1 MTTVGELMLLVL
13 GLLVT
18 AHCEVRAR
26 DPEVEEDD
34 PGLPLEKEGL
44 DTQGMGVGV
53 HPEPG
58 GIDIPHL
65 RTGSHDHSPDVPG
78 SAHQPLDHG
87 PHGQPHQAGPGQH
100 PMGLLPEETAL
111 PPGEGGSYPARTGNW
126 CAFVHRRIVTM
137 AVSCGTE
144 KYTIRSQSP
153 CPNGTPECQL
163 VMYKLST
170 RPVYREKQNIF
181 TALLWRCCTGHG
193 GENCEETVADGHISD
208 PTDPTMAGRPGRP
221 HSGDTEPHHTGAQSR
236 LTHQLE
242 REQNDFQVSENPL
255 YESHPS
261 EADNNN
267 YTHTDPREPP
277 SYPQQAQEHIPHH
290 GYDHPH
296 HPHPYPNHRPQDFN
310 HGDPI
315 RDEVEAVA
323 LLPYPDSLSPLP
335 LPHMMALLMS
345 QLQPMLDGF
354 NRTLERLTLEV
365 GGLSRDVS
373 QLRSSQWDVKE
384 EALRGAGAGEGPEA
398 FEAKLEQSF
407 QDIKEVRR
415 ELERQRAEM
424 ADRLHSQ
431 HDMLY
436 YNITNFKTD
445 IDAKIKHNDKM
456 LQVNLQSMNATL
468 SDMKLEQE
476 RLSEELQRDLTSPGD
491 RREPSQVQPSQ
502 AQHPP
507 EDSAVWESIARL
519 DNKVVNNTVRMN
531 ALVEDLEIANDNVL
545 DLKRGLRDLEEN
557 IAQTWRNSQIQFME
571 TGLEVEA
578 AKVAVLNRV
587 NELASN
593 LTIRSEQL
601 QEMETDIDYL
611 YTQFYKNVSAA
622 KDCDCK
628 AFTATIS
635 RLEQG
640 LTNVTELAN
649 DNRLALEGST
659 DAGSERWSPSVEDI
673 YQGLDHVKASLA
685 FEQEKSRT
693 LHHNMTQLLA
703 SFLDSQRDVLSLRES
718 DERLVAEMRH
728 LSSSFSSLLKDT
740 IRHNDVLEMLLGE
753 EVMEFMDW
761 PLSNQ
766 EAHSIP
772 ALQERLR
779 HIQEQIRGQNLSLT
793 SLLEAAQAGEVPASD
808 EPSAMVDLASRGL
821 KRRSGDQRRDHLMV
835 SAASDDRQDYSDS
848 DLWSLEKAVEELGE
862 KVHRLEYRPCSAS
875 CNNTKDSAKLQAEV
889 AWLRRGLENH
899 LRLFKNVFSNPEGL
913 ADSESTLDL
922 DQLWALMKRKEGK
935 RQRKRNNNKE
945 GLKDHI
951 GDRANFRSRRDTSV
965 LSKLG
970 DSPLMFL
977 ARSIQRSRPSESS
990 LLVFE
995 DTSLNLGQ
1003 MYSTHT
1009 GMFQAPLAGVYLFV
1023 LTLNFKP
1030 GPSLSGLR
1038 RENSELA
1045 ATLHQDKMALFGP
1058 VTRMC
1063 LLQLRQGE
1071 ELHLELYEGTLV
1083 TDDPK
1088 DNTFAGLLLYQTN

>member
-26 DPEVEEDD
+26 DPEVEEED

-44 DTQGMGVGV
+44 GTQGMGVGV

-58 GIDIPHL
+58 GIDFPHL
-65 RTGSHDHSPDVPG
+65 RTGPRGHEPDVPG
-78 SAHQPLDHG
+78 SAHHPLGYG
-87 PHGQPHQAGPGQH
+87 PHGQPHQVGPGKKNL
-100 PMGLLPEETAL
+100 GLLPEESAP

-126 CAFVHRRIVTM
+126 CAFVHRRIVTT

-144 KYTIRSQSP
+144 EYTIKSQSP
-153 CPNGTPECQL
+153 CPNGTPDCQL

-170 RPVYREKQNIF
+170 RPVYRLNPKIF

-208 PTDPTMAGRPGRP
+208 SADPTMAGQPHPGY
-221 HSGDTEPHHTGAQSR
+221 TEPHHT
-236 LTHQLE
+236 
-242 REQNDFQVSENPL
+242 
-255 YESHPS
+255 
-261 EADNNN
+261 
-267 YTHTDPREPP
+267 
-277 SYPQQAQEHIPHH
+277 
-290 GYDHPH
+290 
-296 HPHPYPNHRPQDFN
+296 
-310 HGDPI
+310 DPI
-315 RDEVEAVA
+315 RGEVEAVA
-323 LLPYPDSLSPLP
+323 LLPYADSLSPLP

-345 QLQPMLDGF
+345 QLQPVLDGF
-354 NRTLERLTLEV
+354 NRTLERLTSEV
-365 GGLSRDVS
+365 RGLSQDVA
-373 QLRSSQWDVKE
+373 QLRSAQWEVKE
-384 EALRGAGAGEGPEA
+384 AALRGAGGGEGPEA
-398 FEAKLEQSF
+398 FDAKLEQSF
-407 QDIKEVRR
+407 QDIKEVRK
-415 ELERQRAEM
+415 ELVRQRAEM

-431 HDMLY
+431 HAMLH

-445 IDAKIKHNDKM
+445 INAKIKHNDKM
-456 LQVNLQSMNATL
+456 LQVNLESLNATL

-476 RLSEELQRDLTSPGD
+476 HLSEELQRDLTSPGD
-491 RREPSQVQPSQ
+491 RREPNQTL
-502 AQHPP
+502 HPP

-519 DNKVVNNTVRMN
+519 DNKVVNNTGRVN
-531 ALVEDLEIANDNVL
+531 ALVEDLVMSRTL
-545 DLKRGLRDLEEN
+545 SLVLKRGFRGLEEN
-557 IAQTWRNSQIQFME
+557 ITQTWRNSQIQFME

-593 LTIRSEQL
+593 LTLRWEQL
-601 QEMETDIDYL
+601 QEMETDMDYL
-611 YTQFYKNVSAA
+611 YTQFYKNVSSAR
-622 KDCDCK
+622 DCDCK

-649 DNRLALEGST
+649 DNRLALDGST
-659 DAGSERWSPSVEDI
+659 DAASERWSPSVEDI

-693 LHHNMTQLLA
+693 LHHNVTQLLA
-703 SFLDSQRDVLSLRES
+703 SFLGIQRDMLSLRES
-718 DERLVAEMRH
+718 DEWLAGEMSH
-728 LSSSFSSLLKDT
+728 LSSSFFSLLNDA
-740 IRHNDVLEMLLGE
+740 IRHTDVLEMLLGE
-753 EVMEFMDW
+753 EVMGFMDW
-761 PLSNQ
+761 PQSNQ

-779 HIQEQIRGQNLSLT
+779 HMQEQIRGQNLSLT
-793 SLLEAAQAGEVPASD
+793 SLLEAARAEEFPASD
-808 EPSAMVDLASRGL
+808 EPSVLVDLASRGL
-821 KRRSGDQRRDHLMV
+821 KRRSGDQRSDHLVV
-835 SAASDDRQDYSDS
+835 SAASEDRQDYSDS
-848 DLWSLEKAVEELGE
+848 DLWSLEKAVKELGE
-862 KVHRLEYRPCSAS
+862 KVHRLEYRPCTAS
-875 CNNTKDSAKLQAEV
+875 CNNTKDGTKLQAEL

-899 LRLFKNVFSNPEGL
+899 LSLFKNVFSNSEGL

-935 RQRKRNNNKE
+935 RQRKRNNNKK
-945 GLKDHI
+945 GIKDHI
-951 GDRANFRSRRDTSV
+951 GERENLRSRRDTSV

-977 ARSIQRSRPSESS
+977 ARSIQRSRPSDSS

-995 DTSLNLGQ
+995 DTTLNLGQ

-1009 GMFQAPLAGVYLFV
+1009 GIFQAPLAGIYLFT
-1023 LTLNFKP
+1023 LTLNFEP

-1038 RENSELA
+1038 RENRELA

-1058 VTRMC
+1058 VTRVC
-1063 LLQLRQGE
+1063 LLQLQQGE
-1071 ELHLELYEGTLV
+1071 ALRVELYEGTLV

-1088 DNTFAGLLLYQTN
+1088 DNTFAGLLLYQTT

>member
-26 DPEVEEDD
+26 DPEVEEED

-44 DTQGMGVGV
+44 GTQGMGVGV

-65 RTGSHDHSPDVPG
+65 RTGPRGHEPDVPG
-78 SAHQPLDHG
+78 SAHHPLGHG
-87 PHGQPHQAGPGQH
+87 PHGKPHQVGPGKKNL
-100 PMGLLPEETAL
+100 GLLPEESAP

-126 CAFVHRRIVTM
+126 CAFVHRRIVTT

-144 KYTIRSQSP
+144 EYTIKSQSP
-153 CPNGTPECQL
+153 CPNGTPDCQL

-170 RPVYREKQNIF
+170 RPVYRLNPKIF

-193 GENCEETVADGHISD
+193 GENCEETADGHISD
-208 PTDPTMAGRPGRP
+208 SADPTMAGQP
-221 HSGDTEPHHTGAQSR
+221 HPGDTEPHHT
-236 LTHQLE
+236 
-242 REQNDFQVSENPL
+242 
-255 YESHPS
+255 
-261 EADNNN
+261 
-267 YTHTDPREPP
+267 
-277 SYPQQAQEHIPHH
+277 
-290 GYDHPH
+290 
-296 HPHPYPNHRPQDFN
+296 
-310 HGDPI
+310 DPI
-315 RDEVEAVA
+315 IGEVEAVA
-323 LLPYPDSLSPLP
+323 LLPYADSLSPLP

-354 NRTLERLTLEV
+354 NRTLERLTSEV
-365 GGLSRDVS
+365 GGLSQDVA
-373 QLRSSQWDVKE
+373 QLRSAQWEVEE
-384 EALRGAGAGEGPEA
+384 EALRGAGGGEGPEA
-398 FEAKLEQSF
+398 FDAKLEQSF
-407 QDIKEVRR
+407 QDIKEVRK

-431 HDMLY
+431 HAMLH

-456 LQVNLQSMNATL
+456 LQVNLESLNATL

-476 RLSEELQRDLTSPGD
+476 HLSEELQRDLTSPGD
-491 RREPSQVQPSQ
+491 RREPNQ

-507 EDSAVWESIARL
+507 EDSAVWESIAHL
-519 DNKVVNNTVRMN
+519 DSKVVNNTGRVN
-531 ALVEDLEIANDNVL
+531 ALVEDLEMSRTLSLA
-545 DLKRGLRDLEEN
+545 LKRGFRGLEEN

-593 LTIRSEQL
+593 LTLRWEQL
-601 QEMETDIDYL
+601 QEMETDMDYL
-611 YTQFYKNVSAA
+611 YTQFYKNVSSAR
-622 KDCDCK
+622 DCDCK

-649 DNRLALEGST
+649 DNRLALDGST

-693 LHHNMTQLLA
+693 LHHNVTQLLA
-703 SFLDSQRDVLSLRES
+703 SFLGIQRDMLSLRES
-718 DERLVAEMRH
+718 DDWLAGEMSH
-728 LSSSFSSLLKDT
+728 LSSSFFSLLNDA
-740 IRHNDVLEMLLGE
+740 IRHTDVLEMLLGE
-753 EVMEFMDW
+753 EVMGFMDW
-761 PLSNQ
+761 PQSNQ

-779 HIQEQIRGQNLSLT
+779 HMQEQIRGQNLSLT
-793 SLLEAAQAGEVPASD
+793 SLLEAARAEEFPASD
-808 EPSAMVDLASRGL
+808 EPSVLVDLASRGL
-821 KRRSGDQRRDHLMV
+821 KRRSGDQRSDHLVV
-835 SAASDDRQDYSDS
+835 SAASEDRQDYSDS
-848 DLWSLEKAVEELGE
+848 DLWSLEKAVKELGE
-862 KVHRLEYRPCSAS
+862 KVHRLEYRPCTAS
-875 CNNTKDSAKLQAEV
+875 CNNTEDGTKLQAEV

-899 LRLFKNVFSNPEGL
+899 LSLFKNVFSNSEGL

-945 GLKDHI
+945 GIKDHI
-951 GDRANFRSRRDTSV
+951 GERENLRSRRDTSV

-977 ARSIQRSRPSESS
+977 ARSIQRSRPSDSS

-1003 MYSTHT
+1003 RYSTHT
-1009 GMFQAPLAGVYLFV
+1009 GIFQAPLAGIYLFT
-1023 LTLNFKP
+1023 LTLNFEP

-1038 RENSELA
+1038 RENRELA

-1058 VTRMC
+1058 VTRVC
-1063 LLQLRQGE
+1063 LLQLQQGE
-1071 ELHLELYEGTLV
+1071 ELRVELYEGTLV

-1088 DNTFAGLLLYQTN
+1088 DNAFAGLLLYQTT

>member
-26 DPEVEEDD
+26 DPEVEEED
-34 PGLPLEKEGL
+34 PDLPLEREGL

-65 RTGSHDHSPDVPG
+65 RTGPRGHEPDVPG
-78 SAHQPLDHG
+78 SAHHPLGHG
-87 PHGQPHQAGPGQH
+87 PHGQPHQVGPGLN
-100 PMGLLPEETAL
+100 PLGLLPEKSAP
-111 PPGEGGSYPARTGNW
+111 PPGEGGSYPARTG
-126 CAFVHRRIVTM
+126 
-137 AVSCGTE
+137 
-144 KYTIRSQSP
+144 
-153 CPNGTPECQL
+153 
-163 VMYKLST
+163 YKLST
-170 RPVYREKQNIF
+170 RPVYRLDQKIF

-193 GENCEETVADGHISD
+193 GENCEETVVDGHISD
-208 PTDPTMAGRPGRP
+208 SADPTMAGRPHP
-221 HSGDTEPHHTGAQSR
+221 GDSEPHHTGTQSR
-236 LTHQLE
+236 LTHQPE
-242 REQNDFQVSENPL
+242 WEQNDFQVSENPL
-255 YESHPS
+255 HESHPS

-267 YTHTDPREPP
+267 DTHTGSPEPP
-277 SYPQQAQEHIPHH
+277 SYPRQAQEHIPHH
-290 GYDHPH
+290 GDD
-296 HPHPYPNHRPQDFN
+296 HPHPYHRLQDFHN
-310 HGDPI
+310 GDPI
-315 RDEVEAVA
+315 RGEVEADA
-323 LLPYPDSLSPLP
+323 LLPYADSLSPLP

-365 GGLSRDVS
+365 RGLSQDVA
-373 QLRSSQWDVKE
+373 QLRSSQWEVKE
-384 EALRGAGAGEGPEA
+384 EALRGAGAREDPEA

-431 HDMLY
+431 HALLH

-456 LQVNLQSMNATL
+456 LQVNLESLNATL

-476 RLSEELQRDLTSPGD
+476 HLSEELQSDLTSPGD
-491 RREPSQVQPSQ
+491 RREPNQVQPNQ

-519 DNKVVNNTVRMN
+519 DNKVVNNTVRVN

-545 DLKRGLRDLEEN
+545 DLKRGFRGLEEN

-578 AKVAVLNRV
+578 AKVAVLNSV

-593 LTIRSEQL
+593 LTLRSKQL
-601 QEMETDIDYL
+601 QDMETDMDYL
-611 YTQFYKNVSAA
+611 YTQFYKNVSSAR
-622 KDCDCK
+622 DCDCK

-649 DNRLALEGST
+649 DNRLALDGST
-659 DAGSERWSPSVEDI
+659 DAGSERWSPFVEDI

-693 LHHNMTQLLA
+693 LHHNVTQLLA
-703 SFLDSQRDVLSLRES
+703 SFLDIQKDVLSLRES
-718 DERLVAEMRH
+718 DEWLAGEMRH
-728 LSSSFSSLLKDT
+728 LSSSFFSLLNDA
-740 IRHNDVLEMLLGE
+740 IRHTDVLEMLLGE
-753 EVMEFMDW
+753 EVMGFMDW

-779 HIQEQIRGQNLSLT
+779 HMQEQIMGQNLSLT
-793 SLLEAAQAGEVPASD
+793 SLLEAARAEEFPASD
-808 EPSAMVDLASRGL
+808 EPSVLVDLASRGL
-821 KRRSGDQRRDHLMV
+821 KRRSGDQRSDHLVV
-835 SAASDDRQDYSDS
+835 SAASEDRQDYSDS
-848 DLWSLEKAVEELGE
+848 DLWSLEKAVKELGE
-862 KVHRLEYRPCSAS
+862 KVHRLEYRPCTAS
-875 CNNTKDSAKLQAEV
+875 CNNTKDGAKLQAEV

-899 LRLFKNVFSNPEGL
+899 LSLFKNVFSNSEGL

-945 GLKDHI
+945 GIKDHI
-951 GDRANFRSRRDTSV
+951 GERDNLRSRRDTSV

-977 ARSIQRSRPSESS
+977 ARSIQRSRPSDSS

-1009 GMFQAPLAGVYLFV
+1009 GMFQAPLAGIYLFT
-1023 LTLNFKP
+1023 LTLNFEP

-1038 RENSELA
+1038 RENGELA

-1058 VTRMC
+1058 VTRVC
-1063 LLQLRQGE
+1063 LLQMQQGE
-1071 ELHLELYEGTLV
+1071 ELRLELYEGTLV

-1088 DNTFAGLLLYQTN
+1088 DNAFAGLLLHQTT